1 MLEQH
6 FSLRKNEGQL
16 QFFFKVDVEE
26 VVLLEVCGKM
36 HYSCSILR
44 LSKNFPV
51 KNGPNHHLH
60 RKTHPTKNIQE
71 GITSFI

>member
-6 FSLRKNEGQL
+6 FSLRKNGGQL
-16 QFFFKVDVEE
+16 QFFFKGDVEE

-44 LSKNFPV
+44 LSKNFLV
-51 KNGPNHHLH
+51 KNGPNHHLR
-60 RKTHPTKNIQE
+60 RKTHPTKNILE